1 MMRCLWSGISR
12 SSIKPSLRISKIE
25 MAGNINVLIN
35 TTAITI
41 PEDKPANENGFV
53 YNNNKVNQVVI
64 SKG

>member
-1 MMRCLWSGISR
+1 M
-12 SSIKPSLRISKIE
+12 SKMEI
-25 MAGNINVLIN
+25 AGNIKVLIKI
-35 TTAITI
+35 TAITI